1 VNFSSWI
8 LSHRRSLLTLLLI
21 LAAMGAARAFQMPVG
36 LFPQVTFPR
45 VVVTLNSGERP
56 VEQMEIQ
63 VTRLAEMAV
72 RSVPGVVDLRST
84 TSRGSVDISVNFD
97 WHTDMISAFLQ
108 VGAALNQ
115 IQTQLPS
122 GTDFTVRRMDPTVF
136 PVAAYSLTSDRIS
149 AVKLRDLALY
159 QLTPLLSSIDGVA
172 RIGVLG
178 GNQEEYRVEIQADH
192 LRAFGVSLQQVASAL
207 AAGNVLTTI
216 GKIEDRYKLFLT
228 VADTRFDSLD
238 AIRRTV
244 LKNGLNGIVE
254 LEDVATVTRATKPQW
269 IKVTADGKRAV
280 LFMVYQQPGGNTVQ
294 IADDVKTRLADIRHS
309 LPADVQVRS
318 WYDQSELILASAKSV
333 RDAILI
339 GVMLAALVL
348 IAFLRNLRITLI
360 MIVVVPAVFATT
372 VLMLDL
378 FHFNFNIMTLGGMA
392 AAVGLVIDD
401 VIVMIEQIIRQI
413 RQRTEAGCLEAG
425 HSEAD
430 APESSDS
437 FSQSVMHA
445 AADFIHP
452 LAGSSMAT
460 TIIFLPLAFLSG
472 VTGAFFK
479 ALSVTMACSLIVSF
493 MIAWLVVP
501 LLAAHLL
508 RQQDAEAEDEGPWQ
522 KKTLDVYARS
532 LAVLLYRP
540 IILLP
545 VILTLVVA
553 GYVGYSGVGSGFM
566 PRMDEGGF
574 VLDYKAPAGMSLSET
589 DRLIAKVESILKQ
602 IPEVDTWSRRTGASL
617 GGFITE
623 ANEGDFF
630 IRLTGFPRR
639 GIEAIMD
646 DVRERIH
653 QQIPALDIDLAL
665 LMEDLIGDLTS
676 VPQPIEIK
684 LYGDDQQ
691 QLMTLAPKVAK
702 AVARIKGVVD
712 VRDGIVIAGDALVI
726 NVDRAKA
733 ALEGLDPN
741 AVTRQVSTML
751 SGQITTSV
759 QQGQKMVGVRLWSP
773 AADRDSILKLEK
785 ISLQAPDGHWLPLK
799 RIASLRLLT
808 GQPQITR
815 ENLKRMV
822 AVTGRISGR
831 DMGSVMADVKKL
843 LASHIIPAKMR
854 VELGGLYLEQ
864 QKAFRGLMQVFAA
877 AIALV
882 FVLLLFLY
890 ERFRAALAILSMP
903 LLAMGMVFLGLR
915 LTGTELNI
923 TSMMGLTMII
933 GIVTETAI
941 FYYSEFRRISQPD
954 IHRLQDYIQA
964 GRNRFRPIAMTS
976 LAAILALMPL
986 ALALGEGAAMLQ
998 PMAIA
1003 IVFGLMAQLPLV
1015 LLVLPVLLYLLDR
1028 RSGAVVCNS
1037 QEKLIGVS

>member
-1 VNFSSWI
+1 VSFSIWI

-21 LAAMGAARAFQMPVG
+21 LAAMGAIRAFQMPVG

-45 VVVTLNSGERP
+45 VVVTLNAGDRP
-56 VEQMEIQ
+56 AEQMEVQ

-72 RSVPGVVDLRST
+72 RSVLGVVDLRSN
-84 TSRGSVDISVNFD
+84 TSRGSTDISVNFE
-97 WHTDMISAFLQ
+97 WGTDMVSAALQ
-108 VGAALNQ
+108 VAAALNQ
-115 IQTQLPS
+115 IQTQFPPGS
-122 GTDFTVRRMDPTVF
+122 DFIVRRMDPTVF

-159 QLTPLLSSIDGVA
+159 QLVPLLSSINGVA
-172 RIGVLG
+172 RIGILG
-178 GNQEEYRVEIQADH
+178 GNQEEYRVEINPDH

-207 AAGNVLTTI
+207 AASNILTTI

-228 VADTRFDSLD
+228 VADTRFDNLD

-254 LEDVATVTRATKPQW
+254 LEDVATVKRSTKPKW
-269 IKVTADGKRAV
+269 TRVTADGKNAV

-294 IADDVKTRLADIRHS
+294 IADDVKTRLAAIRHK
-309 LPADVQVRS
+309 LPPDVRVHS

-401 VIVMIEQIIRQI
+401 VIVMIEQIIRRI
-413 RQRTEAGCLEAG
+413 RQGSESDRAEVCDSETEHVQIKHTQTGG
-425 HSEAD
+425 D
-430 APESSDS
+430 
-437 FSQSVMHA
+437 FSQGVMHA
-445 AADFIHP
+445 AADFFHP

-508 RQQDAEAEDEGPWQ
+508 RQRDAEAEDEGPWQ

-540 IILLP
+540 
-545 VILTLVVA
+545 VILAPIVLALTVA
-553 GYVGYSGVGSGFM
+553 GYVAYSGVGSGFM

-574 VLDYKAPAGMSLSET
+574 VLDYIAPPGMSLTET
-589 DRLIAKVESILKQ
+589 DRLISKVETILKQ
-602 IPEVDTWSRRTGASL
+602 IPEVDTWSRRTGAAL

-623 ANEGDFF
+623 ANQGDFF
-630 IRLTGFPRR
+630 IRLTDFPRR
-639 GIEAIMD
+639 GIDAIMD
-646 DVRERIH
+646 DARQRIH
-653 QQIPALDIDLAL
+653 QQVPALDIDLAL

-691 QLMTLAPKVAK
+691 ELLALAPRVAE
-702 AVARIKGVVD
+702 AVTHIQGVVD

-726 NVDRAKA
+726 KVDRAKA
-733 ALEGLDPN
+733 ALEGLDPD
-741 AVTRQVSTML
+741 AVTRQMSAML
-751 SGQITTSV
+751 TGNVTTSV
-759 QQGQKMVGVRLWSP
+759 QQGQKMIGVRLWSP
-773 AADRDSILKLEK
+773 ATDRNSILKLEK
-785 ISLQAPDGHWLPLK
+785 MSLQAPDGHWLPLK
-799 RIASLRLLT
+799 RIASIRLLT

-831 DMGSVMADVKKL
+831 DMGSVMADVKNL
-843 LASHIIPAKMR
+843 LASNMIPSHIR

-903 LLAMGMVFLGLR
+903 LLAMGVVFIGLR

-941 FYYSEFRRISQPD
+941 FYYSEFRRISGTD
-954 IHRLQDYIQA
+954 THRLQDYIQA

-986 ALALGEGAAMLQ
+986 ALALGEGASMLQ

-1028 RSGAVVCNS
+1028 RSGAVAT
-1037 QEKLIGVS
+1037 

>member
-1 VNFSSWI
+1 VSFSSWI

-21 LAAMGAARAFQMPVG
+21 LAAMGAARSFQMPVG

-45 VVVTLNSGERP
+45 VVVTINSGDRP
-56 VEQMEIQ
+56 AEQMEIQ

-72 RSVPGVVDLRST
+72 RSVLGVVDLRSN
-84 TSRGSVDISVNFD
+84 TSRGSTDISVNFK
-97 WHTDMISAFLQ
+97 WGTDMISAALQ
-108 VGAALNQ
+108 VAAALNQ
-115 IQTQLPS
+115 IQTQLPP
-122 GTDFTVRRMDPTVF
+122 GTEFIVRRMDPTVF

-159 QLTPLLSSIDGVA
+159 QLVPLLSSINGVA
-172 RIGVLG
+172 RIGILG
-178 GNQEEYRVEIQADH
+178 GNQEEYQVEINPDH

-207 AAGNVLTTI
+207 AASNILTTI

-228 VADTRFDSLD
+228 VADTRFDNLD
-238 AIRRTV
+238 AIRHTV

-254 LEDVATVTRATKPQW
+254 MEDVATVKRAAKPKWTR
-269 IKVTADGKRAV
+269 VTADGKNAV

-294 IADDVKTRLADIRHS
+294 IADDIKTRLAAIRHK
-309 LPADVQVRS
+309 LPPDVRVHS

-339 GVMLAALVL
+339 GMLLAAMVL

-360 MIVVVPAVFATT
+360 MIVVVPGVFATT

-401 VIVMIEQIIRQI
+401 AIVMIEQIIRRI
-413 RQRTEAGCLEAG
+413 RQDSEGGHTYVVGSEYAQVKYTQTEGC
-425 HSEAD
+425 
-430 APESSDS
+430 
-437 FSQSVMHA
+437 FSQRVMHA
-445 AADFIHP
+445 AADFFHP

-479 ALSVTMACSLIVSF
+479 ALSITMACSLIVSF
-493 MIAWLVVP
+493 IVAWLVVP

-508 RQQDAEAEDEGPWQ
+508 RQSDAEDEDEGPWQ
-522 KKTLDVYARS
+522 KKILDIYARTLS
-532 LAVLLYRP
+532 GLLHR
-540 IILLP
+540 P
-545 VILTLVVA
+545 VILAPVVLALTMA
-553 GYVGYSGVGSGFM
+553 GYVAYSGVGSGFM

-574 VLDYKAPAGMSLSET
+574 VLDYIAPPGMSLTET
-589 DRLIAKVESILKQ
+589 DRLITKVESILKQ

-630 IRLTGFPRR
+630 VRLKGFPRR

-646 DVRERIH
+646 DVRARIH
-653 QQIPALDIDLAL
+653 QQVPALDIDLAL
-665 LMEDLIGDLTS
+665 LMEDLIGDLTA

-684 LYGDDQQ
+684 LYSDNQQ
-691 QLMTLAPKVAK
+691 KLMTLAPKLDK
-702 AVARIKGVVD
+702 ALSRIKGVVD

-726 NVDRAKA
+726 KVDRAKA
-733 ALEGLDPN
+733 ALEGLDPD
-741 AVTRQVSTML
+741 AVTRQMAIML
-751 SGQITTSV
+751 TGNVTTSV
-759 QQGQKMVGVRLWSP
+759 QQGQKMIGVRLWSP
-773 AADRDSILKLEK
+773 VTDRNSILKLDK
-785 ISLQAPDGHWLPLK
+785 MSLQAPDGHWLPLK
-799 RIASLRLLT
+799 RIAAIRLLT

-831 DMGSVMADVKKL
+831 DMGSVMADVKIL
-843 LASHIIPAKMR
+843 LASDIIPSNIR

-864 QKAFRGLMQVFAA
+864 QKAFRGLMQVFVAA
-877 AIALV
+877 VALV

-903 LLAMGMVFLGLR
+903 LLAMGMVFIGLR
-915 LTGTELNI
+915 FTDTELNI

-941 FYYSEFRRISQPD
+941 FYYSEFRRISGSD
-954 IHRLQDYIQA
+954 THHVQDYIQA

-1003 IVFGLMAQLPLV
+1003 IVFGLLAQLPLV
-1015 LLVLPVLLYLLDR
+1015 LLVLPVILYLLDQR
-1028 RSGAVVCNS
+1028 AGVVLDRAKGGS
-1037 QEKLIGVS
+1037 T

>member
-1 VNFSSWI
+1 
-8 LSHRRSLLTLLLI
+8 
-21 LAAMGAARAFQMPVG
+21 MGAVRAFQMPVG

-45 VVVTLNSGERP
+45 VVVTLNSGDRP

-72 RSVPGVVDLRST
+72 RSVPGVVGLRSNS
-84 TSRGSVDISVNFD
+84 SRGSADISINFD
-97 WHTDMISAFLQ
+97 WHTDMVSAFLQ
-108 VGAALNQ
+108 VAAALNQ
-115 IQTQLPS
+115 IQTQFPTGS
-122 GTDFTVRRMDPTVF
+122 DFTVRRMDPTVF
-136 PVAAYSLTSDRIS
+136 PVTAYSLTSDRVS

-159 QLTPLLSSIDGVA
+159 QLVPLLSSVDGVA
-172 RIGVLG
+172 RVGVLG
-178 GNQEEYRVEIQADH
+178 GNQEEYRVEILADG

-207 AAGNVLTTI
+207 AASNILTTI
-216 GKIEDRYKLFLT
+216 GKIEERYKLFLT

-244 LKNGLNGIVE
+244 LKNGVNGIVE
-254 LEDVATVTRATKPQW
+254 LEDVATVKRSTKPQW
-269 IKVTADGKRAV
+269 IKVTADGKSAV

-294 IADDVKTRLADIRHS
+294 IADDVKARLAAIQHK

-339 GVMLAALVL
+339 GVVLAALVL

-413 RQRTEAGCLEAG
+413 RQRA
-425 HSEAD
+425 EAD
-430 APESSDS
+430 CVETEGIETEGAETGHIETESG

-445 AADFIHP
+445 AADFFHP
-452 LAGSSMAT
+452 LAGSSMVT

-493 MIAWLVVP
+493 IIAWLVVP

-522 KKTLDVYARS
+522 KKTLELYART
-532 LAVLLYRP
+532 LAGLLYRP
-540 IILLP
+540 IILAP
-545 VILTLVVA
+545 VVLALVVA

-574 VLDYKAPAGMSLSET
+574 VLDYIAPPGMSLSET
-589 DRLIAKVESILKQ
+589 DRLISKVETILKQ
-602 IPEVDTWSRRTGASL
+602 VPEVDTWSRRTGAAL

-630 IRLTGFPRR
+630 IRLKGFPRR

-653 QQIPALDIDLAL
+653 QQVPALDIDLAL
-665 LMEDLIGDLTS
+665 LMEDLIGDLTA
-676 VPQPIEIK
+676 VPQPVEIK
-684 LYGDDQQ
+684 LYGDNQQ
-691 QLMTLAPKVAK
+691 QLMTLAPKVAE

-726 NVDRAKA
+726 KVDRAKA
-733 ALEGLDPN
+733 ALEGLNPD
-741 AVTRQVSTML
+741 AVTRQMGTML
-751 SGQITTSV
+751 AGDVTTSV
-759 QQGQKMVGVRLWSP
+759 QKGQKMVGVRLWSP
-773 AADRDSILKLEK
+773 AADRDSMLKLEK

-799 RIASLRLLT
+799 RIASVRLLT

-831 DMGSVMADVKKL
+831 DMGSVMADVKML
-843 LASHIIPAKMR
+843 LASNIIPSNVR

-890 ERFRAALAILSMP
+890 ERFRAALAILSIP

-915 LTGTELNI
+915 LTATELNI

-954 IHRLQDYIQA
+954 MHRLQDYIQA

-986 ALALGEGAAMLQ
+986 ALALGEGGAMLQ

-1015 LLVLPVLLYLLDR
+1015 LLVLPVVLYLLDR
-1028 RSGAVVCNS
+1028 RSGA
-1037 QEKLIGVS
+1037 IT

>member
-1 VNFSSWI
+1 
-8 LSHRRSLLTLLLI
+8 
-21 LAAMGAARAFQMPVG
+21 MGAMRAFQMPVG
-36 LFPQVTFPR
+36 LFPQVAFPR
-45 VVVTLNSGERP
+45 VVVTLNSGDRP

-72 RSVPGVVDLRST
+72 RSVPGVVDLRSN
-84 TSRGSVDISVNFD
+84 TSRGSADISINFD
-97 WHTDMISAFLQ
+97 WDTDMVSAFLQ

-115 IQTQLPS
+115 IQTQFPPGS
-122 GTDFTVRRMDPTVF
+122 DFTVRRMDPTVF
-136 PVAAYSLTSDRIS
+136 PVAAYSLTSDRVS

-159 QLTPLLSSIDGVA
+159 KLVPLLSSVDGVA
-172 RIGVLG
+172 RVGVLG

-207 AAGNVLTTI
+207 AAGNILTTI

-244 LKNGLNGIVE
+244 LKNGVNGIVE
-254 LEDVATVTRATKPQW
+254 LEDVATVKRATKPQW

-294 IADDVKTRLADIRHS
+294 IADDVKVRLAGTRHT

-339 GVMLAALVL
+339 GVVLAALVL

-360 MIVVVPAVFATT
+360 MIVVVPAVFSIT

-413 RQRTEAGCLEAG
+413 RQRAEASCVATDC
-425 HSEAD
+425 SEAD
-430 APESSDS
+430 GG

-445 AADFIHP
+445 AADFFHP
-452 LAGSSMAT
+452 LVGSSMAT
-460 TIIFLPLAFLSG
+460 TIIFFPLAFLSG

-501 LLAAHLL
+501 LLATHLL
-508 RQQDAEAEDEGPWQ
+508 RQQDTEAEDEGPWQ
-522 KKTLDVYARS
+522 KKILAVYARS
-532 LAVLLYRP
+532 LAGLLYRP

-545 VILTLVVA
+545 VVLALIVA

-574 VLDYKAPAGMSLSET
+574 VLDYKAPPGMSLSET
-589 DRLIAKVESILKQ
+589 DRLISKVENILKQ

-617 GGFITE
+617 GSFITE

-653 QQIPALDIDLAL
+653 QQTPALDIDLAL
-665 LMEDLIGDLTS
+665 LMEDLIGDLTA

-684 LYGDDQQ
+684 LYGDNQQ

-702 AVARIKGVVD
+702 AVTHISGVVD

-726 NVDRAKA
+726 KVNRAKA
-733 ALEGLDPN
+733 ALEGLNPD
-741 AVTRQVSTML
+741 AVTRQMGTML
-751 SGQITTSV
+751 AGRVTTSV
-759 QQGQKMVGVRLWSP
+759 QKGQKMVGVRLWSP
-773 AADRDSILKLEK
+773 AADRDSMLKLEK
-785 ISLQAPDGHWLPLK
+785 MSLQAPDGHWLPLK
-799 RIASLRLLT
+799 RIASVRLLT

-831 DMGSVMADVKKL
+831 DMGSVMSDVKML
-843 LASHIIPAKMR
+843 LASNIIPSNVR

-903 LLAMGMVFLGLR
+903 LLTMGMVFLGLR
-915 LTGTELNI
+915 FTGTELNI

-941 FYYSEFRRISQPD
+941 FYYSEFRRISGSD
-954 IHRLQDYIQA
+954 AHRLQDYIQA

-986 ALALGEGAAMLQ
+986 ALALGEGGAMLQ

-1003 IVFGLMAQLPLV
+1003 IVFGLMTQLPLV

-1028 RSGAVVCNS
+1028 HSGVVMNEPRFKS
-1037 QEKLIGVS
+1037 K

>member
-1 VNFSSWI
+1 MSFSNWI

-21 LAAMGAARAFQMPVG
+21 LAAMGAMRAFQMPVG

-45 VVVTLNSGERP
+45 VVVTLNSGDRP
-56 VEQMEIQ
+56 AEQMEIQ
-63 VTRLAEMAV
+63 VTRLAETAV
-72 RSVPGVVDLRST
+72 RSVLGVVDLRSN
-84 TSRGSVDISVNFD
+84 TSRGSADISINFD
-97 WHTDMISAFLQ
+97 WGTDMVSAALQ
-108 VGAALNQ
+108 VAAALNQ
-115 IQTQLPS
+115 IQAQFPS
-122 GTDFTVRRMDPTVF
+122 GTDFIVRRMDPTVF
-136 PVAAYSLTSDRIS
+136 PVIAYSLTSDRIS

-159 QLTPLLSSIDGVA
+159 QLVPLLSSVNGVA
-172 RIGVLG
+172 RIGILG
-178 GNQEEYRVEIQADH
+178 GNQEEYRVEIKPDQLH
-192 LRAFGVSLQQVASAL
+192 AFGVSLQQVATAL
-207 AAGNVLTTI
+207 AASNILTTV

-228 VADTRFDSLD
+228 VADTRFDNID
-238 AIRRTV
+238 AIKRTV
-244 LKNGLNGIVE
+244 LKNGANGIVE
-254 LEDVATVTRATKPQW
+254 LEDVALVKRSTKPKW
-269 IKVTADGKRAV
+269 TKVTADGKNAV

-294 IADDVKTRLADIRHS
+294 IADDVKSRLAIVQLK
-309 LPADVQVRS
+309 LPAGVLVHR

-339 GVMLAALVL
+339 GVVLAALVL

-360 MIVVVPAVFATT
+360 MIVVVPAVFATS

-413 RQRTEAGCLEAG
+413 RQRAEAKDG
-425 HSEAD
+425 
-430 APESSDS
+430 
-437 FSQSVMHA
+437 FSQEVMLA
-445 AADFIHP
+445 AADFFHP

-493 MIAWLVVP
+493 IVAWLVVP

-508 RQQDAEAEDEGPWQ
+508 RRQDAEAEDEGPWQ
-522 KKTLDVYARS
+522 KRTLEIYARS
-532 LAVLLYRP
+532 LAGLLRKPIMLVPVVLAL
-540 IILLP
+540 
-545 VILTLVVA
+545 VIA
-553 GYVGYSGVGSGFM
+553 GYIGYRGVGSGFM
-566 PRMDEGGF
+566 PHMDEGGF
-574 VLDYKAPAGMSLSET
+574 VLDYIAPPGMSLTET
-589 DRLIAKVESILKQ
+589 DRLISQVENILKK
-602 IPEVDTWSRRTGASL
+602 IPEVDTWSRRTGTAL

-623 ANEGDFF
+623 PNAGDFF

-639 GIEAIMD
+639 DIEAIMD
-646 DVRERIH
+646 DVRERVH
-653 QQIPALDIDLAL
+653 QQIPSLDIDFAL
-665 LMEDLIGDLTS
+665 LMEDIIGDLTA

-691 QLMTLAPKVAK
+691 ELMTLAPKVAD
-702 AVARIKGVVD
+702 AITHIKGVVD
-712 VRDGIVIAGDALVI
+712 VRDGIVIAGNALVI
-726 NVDRAKA
+726 KVDRAKA
-733 ALEGLDPN
+733 ALEGLDPD
-741 AVTRQVSTML
+741 AVTRQL
-751 SGQITTSV
+751 NILLAGQVTTSV
-759 QQGQKMVGVRLWSP
+759 QQSQKMIGVRLWSP
-773 AADRDSILKLEK
+773 AADRDSILKLERM
-785 ISLQAPDGHWLPLK
+785 SLQAPDGHWLPLK
-799 RIASLRLLT
+799 RIASIRILT

-831 DMGSVMADVKKL
+831 DMGSVMADVKTL
-843 LASHIIPAKMR
+843 LASNIIPTNIR

-903 LLAMGMVFLGLR
+903 LLAMGMVFLGLW
-915 LTGTELNI
+915 LTKTELNI

-954 IHRLQDYIQA
+954 AHCLQDYIQA
-964 GRNRFRPIAMTS
+964 GCNRFRPIAMTS

-986 ALALGEGAAMLQ
+986 ALALGEGGAMLQ

-1003 IVFGLMAQLPLV
+1003 IEFGLLAQLPLV
-1015 LLVLPVLLYLLDR
+1015 LLVLPVVLYLMDR
-1028 RSGAVVCNS
+1028 RLG
-1037 QEKLIGVS
+1037 IVSDGSNL

>member
-1 VNFSSWI
+1 VSFSNWI
-8 LSHRRSLLTLLLI
+8 LSHRRSLLTLLFI
-21 LAAMGAARAFQMPVG
+21 LAAMGAIRAFHMPVG

-45 VVVTLNSGERP
+45 VVVSLNSGDRP
-56 VEQMEIQ
+56 AEQMEIQ

-72 RSVPGVVDLRST
+72 RSVPGVVDLRSN
-84 TSRGSVDISVNFD
+84 TSRGSADISVNFD
-97 WHTDMISAFLQ
+97 WGTDMIAASLQ
-108 VGAALNQ
+108 VAAALNQ
-115 IQTQLPS
+115 IQTQFPS
-122 GTDFTVRRMDPTVF
+122 GSNFSVRRMDPTVF
-136 PVAAYSLTSDRIS
+136 PVAAYSLTSDQIS
-149 AVKLRDLALY
+149 AVKLRDLAMY
-159 QLTPLLSSIDGVA
+159 QLVPLLSSIDGVA
-172 RIGVLG
+172 RVGVLG
-178 GNQEEYRVEIQADH
+178 GNQEEYRVEINPDRLH
-192 LRAFGVSLQQVASAL
+192 AFGISLQQVASAL
-207 AAGNVLTTI
+207 AASNVLTTI

-228 VADTRFDSLD
+228 IADTRFDNIDS
-238 AIRRTV
+238 IKHTV
-244 LKNGLNGIVE
+244 LRNGTNGIVE
-254 LEDVATVTRATKPQW
+254 LDDVATVARSTKPQW
-269 IKVTADGKRAV
+269 IKVTADGKDSV

-294 IADDVKTRLADIRHS
+294 IADDVKVRLS
-309 LPADVQVRS
+309 TLKNKLPAGVNIRS

-339 GVMLAALVL
+339 GVLLAALVL

-360 MIVVVPAVFATT
+360 MIVAVPAVFAIS
-372 VLMLDL
+372 VLMIDL

-401 VIVMIEQIIRQI
+401 AIVMIEQIMRQI
-413 RQRTEAGCLEAG
+413 RQRREASGQ
-425 HSEAD
+425 
-430 APESSDS
+430 
-437 FSQSVMHA
+437 FSQGVMHA

-479 ALSVTMACSLIVSF
+479 ALSVTMACSLVVSF
-493 MIAWLVVP
+493 LIAWLVVP

-508 RQQDAEAEDEGPWQ
+508 RQKDAEEEDEGPWQ
-522 KKTLDVYARS
+522 KKTLKLYAAS
-532 LAVLLYRP
+532 LNKLLSRP
-540 IILLP
+540 LILLP
-545 VILTLVVA
+545 VIVALVIA
-553 GYVGYSGVGSGFM
+553 GFVGYRGVGSGFM
-566 PRMDEGGF
+566 PHMDEGGF
-574 VLDYKAPAGMSLSET
+574 VLDYVAPPGMSLSET
-589 DRLIAKVESILKQ
+589 DRLVSKVETVLQ
-602 IPEVDTWSRRTGASL
+602 QVPEVDTWSRRTGAAL

-630 IRLTGFPRR
+630 IRLKGFPRR

-653 QQIPALDIDLAL
+653 QQVPTLNIDLAL
-665 LMEDLIGDLTS
+665 LMEDLIGDLTA

-691 QLMTLAPKVAK
+691 KLMTLAPKVAE
-702 AVARIKGVVD
+702 AVTHIQGVVD
-712 VRDGIVIAGDALVI
+712 VRDGIVIAGDSLVVK
-726 NVDRAKA
+726 VDRAKA
-733 ALEGLDPN
+733 ALEGLDPD
-741 AVTRQVSTML
+741 AVTRQLNILL
-751 SGQITTSV
+751 SGQVTTTV
-759 QQGQKMVGVRLWSP
+759 QQGQKMIGVRLWSP
-773 AADRDSILKLEK
+773 VNDRDSVLKLQRM
-785 ISLQAPDGHWLPLK
+785 SLQAPDGHWLPLK
-799 RIASLRLLT
+799 RIASVHMLT

-831 DMGSVMADVKKL
+831 DMGSVMADVKSI
-843 LASHIIPAKMR
+843 LASNIIPPDIR

-864 QKAFRGLMQVFAA
+864 QKAFRGLIQVFAA

-954 IHRLQDYIQA
+954 AHLLQDYIQA

-1028 RSGAVVCNS
+1028 RSGAVAT
-1037 QEKLIGVS
+1037 

>member
-1 VNFSSWI
+1 MSFSNWI

-21 LAAMGAARAFQMPVG
+21 LAAMGAIRAFHMPVG

-45 VVVTLNSGERP
+45 VVVALNSGDRP
-56 VEQMEIQ
+56 AEQMEIQ

-72 RSVPGVVDLRST
+72 RSVPGVVDLRSH
-84 TSRGSVDISVNFD
+84 TSRGSADISVNFD
-97 WHTDMISAFLQ
+97 WGTDMVSASLQ
-108 VGAALNQ
+108 VAAALNQ
-115 IQTQLPS
+115 IQTQFPPGS
-122 GTDFTVRRMDPTVF
+122 NFSVRRMDPTVF

-149 AVKLRDLALY
+149 LVKLHDLAMF
-159 QLTPLLSSIDGVA
+159 QLVPLLSSIDGVA
-172 RIGVLG
+172 RVGVLG
-178 GNQEEYRVEIQADH
+178 GNQEEYRVEINPDH
-192 LRAFGVSLQQVASAL
+192 LHAFGISLQQVASAL
-207 AAGNVLTTI
+207 AASNVLTTI

-228 VADTRFDSLD
+228 IADTRFDN
-238 AIRRTV
+238 IENIKQTV
-244 LKNGLNGIVE
+244 LKNGANGIVE
-254 LEDVATVTRATKPQW
+254 LDDVATVSRSTKPQW
-269 IKVTADGKRAV
+269 TKVTADGKDSV

-294 IADDVKTRLADIRHS
+294 IADDVKARLATLKNK
-309 LPADVQVRS
+309 LPAGVHIRS

-339 GVMLAALVL
+339 GVLLAALVL

-360 MIVVVPAVFATT
+360 MIVAVPAIFAIS
-372 VLMLDL
+372 VLMIDL

-401 VIVMIEQIIRQI
+401 AIVMIEQIMRQI
-413 RQRTEAGCLEAG
+413 RQRKETSGQ
-425 HSEAD
+425 
-430 APESSDS
+430 
-437 FSQSVMHA
+437 FSQGVMHA

-479 ALSVTMACSLIVSF
+479 ALSVTMACSLVVSF
-493 MIAWLVVP
+493 LIAWLVVP

-508 RQQDAEAEDEGPWQ
+508 RQKDAEEEDEGPWQ
-522 KKTLDVYARS
+522 KKTLKLYAAS
-532 LAVLLYRP
+532 LNKLLSRP
-540 IILLP
+540 LILLP
-545 VILTLVVA
+545 VIVALVIA
-553 GYVGYSGVGSGFM
+553 GAVGYRGVGSGFM
-566 PRMDEGGF
+566 PHMDEGGF
-574 VLDYKAPAGMSLSET
+574 VLDYVAPPGMSLSET
-589 DRLIAKVESILKQ
+589 DRLVSKVETILKQ
-602 IPEVDTWSRRTGASL
+602 VPEVDTWSRRTGAAL

-630 IRLTGFPRR
+630 IRLKGFPRR

-653 QQIPALDIDLAL
+653 QQVPALDIDLAL
-665 LMEDLIGDLTS
+665 LMEDLIGDLTA

-691 QLMTLAPKVAK
+691 KLMALAPKVAE
-702 AVARIKGVVD
+702 AVTHIQGVVD
-712 VRDGIVIAGDALVI
+712 VRDGIVIAGDSLVVK
-726 NVDRAKA
+726 VDRAKA
-733 ALEGLDPN
+733 ALEGLDPD
-741 AVTRQVSTML
+741 AVTRQLNILL
-751 SGQITTSV
+751 SGQVTTTV
-759 QQGQKMVGVRLWSP
+759 QQGQKMVGVRLWS
-773 AADRDSILKLEK
+773 AVNDRNSVLKLQRM
-785 ISLQAPDGHWLPLK
+785 SLQAPDGHWLPLK
-799 RIASLRLLT
+799 RIASVHMLT

-831 DMGSVMADVKKL
+831 DMGSVMVDVKQI
-843 LASHIIPAKMR
+843 LASNIIPSDIR

-864 QKAFRGLMQVFAA
+864 QKAFRGLIQVFAA

-954 IHRLQDYIQA
+954 AHRLQDYIQA
-964 GRNRFRPIAMTS
+964 GKNRFRPIAMTS

-986 ALALGEGAAMLQ
+986 ALALGEGGAMLQ

-1003 IVFGLMAQLPLV
+1003 IVFGLIAQLPLV
-1015 LLVLPVLLYLLDR
+1015 LLVLPVVLYLLDQR
-1028 RSGAVVCNS
+1028 AGVVLDCNK
-1037 QEKLIGVS
+1037 EVSL

>member
-1 VNFSSWI
+1 
-8 LSHRRSLLTLLLI
+8 
-21 LAAMGAARAFQMPVG
+21 
-36 LFPQVTFPR
+36 
-45 VVVTLNSGERP
+45 
-56 VEQMEIQ
+56 
-63 VTRLAEMAV
+63 
-72 RSVPGVVDLRST
+72 
-84 TSRGSVDISVNFD
+84 
-97 WHTDMISAFLQ
+97 
-108 VGAALNQ
+108 
-115 IQTQLPS
+115 
-122 GTDFTVRRMDPTVF
+122 
-136 PVAAYSLTSDRIS
+136 
-149 AVKLRDLALY
+149 
-159 QLTPLLSSIDGVA
+159 
-172 RIGVLG
+172 
-178 GNQEEYRVEIQADH
+178 
-192 LRAFGVSLQQVASAL
+192 
-207 AAGNVLTTI
+207 
-216 GKIEDRYKLFLT
+216 
-228 VADTRFDSLD
+228 
-238 AIRRTV
+238 
-244 LKNGLNGIVE
+244 
-254 LEDVATVTRATKPQW
+254 
-269 IKVTADGKRAV
+269 
-280 LFMVYQQPGGNTVQ
+280 
-294 IADDVKTRLADIRHS
+294 
-309 LPADVQVRS
+309 
-318 WYDQSELILASAKSV
+318 
-333 RDAILI
+333 
-339 GVMLAALVL
+339 
-348 IAFLRNLRITLI
+348 

-401 VIVMIEQIIRQI
+401 VIVMIEQIIRRI
-413 RQRTEAGCLEAG
+413 RQRSGAGCIETDRSETDRSEIDRSEID

-430 APESSDS
+430 RPENKNIETAHSETKGD
-437 FSQSVMHA
+437 FSQGVMHA
-445 AADFIHP
+445 AADFFHP

-493 MIAWLVVP
+493 IVAWLVVP

-522 KKTLDVYARS
+522 KKILDVYARTLS
-532 LAVLLYRP
+532 GLLHR
-540 IILLP
+540 P
-545 VILTLVVA
+545 VILAPIVLALTVA
-553 GYVGYSGVGSGFM
+553 GYVAYSGVGSGFM

-574 VLDYKAPAGMSLSET
+574 VLDYIAPPGMSLTET
-589 DRLIAKVESILKQ
+589 DRLISKVEGILKQ
-602 IPEVDTWSRRTGASL
+602 VPEVDTWSRRTGAAL

-623 ANEGDFF
+623 ANQGDFF

-639 GIEAIMD
+639 GIDAIMD
-646 DVRERIH
+646 DVRQRIH
-653 QQIPALDIDLAL
+653 QQVPALDIDLAL

-691 QLMTLAPKVAK
+691 ELLALAPRVAE
-702 AVARIKGVVD
+702 AVTHIQGVVD

-726 NVDRAKA
+726 KVDRAKA
-733 ALEGLDPN
+733 ALEGLDPD
-741 AVTRQVSTML
+741 AVTRQMATML
-751 SGQITTSV
+751 TGKITTSV
-759 QQGQKMVGVRLWSP
+759 QQGQKMIGVRLWSP
-773 AADRDSILKLEK
+773 ATDRNSILKLEK
-785 ISLQAPDGHWLPLK
+785 MSLQAPDGHWLPLK
-799 RIASLRLLT
+799 RIASIRLLT

-822 AVTGRISGR
+822 AVTGRISER

-843 LASHIIPAKMR
+843 LASNIIPSHIR

-903 LLAMGMVFLGLR
+903 LLAMGVVFIGLR
-915 LTGTELNI
+915 FTGTELNI

-941 FYYSEFRRISQPD
+941 FYYSEFRLISGSD
-954 IHRLQDYIQA
+954 THRLQDYIQA

-1028 RSGAVVCNS
+1028 RSGAVA
-1037 QEKLIGVS
+1037 I